1 MLVLSRRVGEE
12 LLIDGKVRV
21 VVLQTR
27 GGQVRLG
34 IQAPREVPVLR
45 KELLPSAGAPPM
57 ESRSQRDA
65 APCWPE
71 K

>member
-34 IQAPREVPVLR
+34 IQAPREISVLR
-45 KELLPSAGAPPM
+45 KEL
-57 ESRSQRDA
+57 A
-65 APCWPE
+65 ATCDQATPGNCAERVVPCRVRNT
-71 K
+71 